1 MTTPAAPTP
10 PPPPAV
16 RDTRLSPVR
25 EPDAARLSALLD
37 ASPEAVAI
45 VDGAWRFLYVNIAFE
60 RMSRT
65 SAAALIGN
73 GIWDV
78 FPTAMTEAFRD
89 RLREVMRDRRPTS
102 LEYVSPIGGVLEIRA
117 LPFGDGI
124 AFFTRDITELRR
136 AGAELAQKEAHFRA
150 ILNTEPSCVMLVDR
164 DGNVLDTNPA
174 GLALFEVDE
183 YQALLARPITGF
195 IGVRDHHLLES
206 LNRKVFDGGSE
217 TIIIEILGSRGTRR
231 RVEHRAV
238 PLRGGDGAIIAA
250 LSVMTDITERYEA
263 ESALRT
269 RANQHAVLAGLGAL
283 ALRDADV
290 QELTTKAV
298 DMLSEAL
305 RIPRR
310 NALELLQRNGISGSM
325 PRVSGET
332 VAETIHLGQE
342 DTNFVRSVAQIVM
355 SAAERRRAE
364 DALREREEQLR
375 QAQKME
381 AIGQLAGGVAHD
393 FNNLLTVINVHT
405 DLLLAQLDR
414 RDPMREDIEEVAR
427 AAARAASLT
436 RQLLAFSRKGVVQPQ
451 VLDLVRVVEG
461 VEPMLRRLIGED
473 VEFETRVANE
483 VDKVLA
489 DEGEIEQVLIN
500 LVVNARDAMPQGGR
514 LKVEVENV
522 LVDDELCARHPSLRP
537 GPSVLLRVR
546 DSGMGMTSETMAR
559 AFEPFFTT
567 KEPGRGTG
575 LGLATV
581 YAIVKQANG
590 VITVDS
596 APGSGTTFCVYLPV
610 ARDLDAPVSI
620 TAERRAG
627 TAQGETILLVEDED
641 SVRKLARRVLE
652 SQGYTVLEA
661 INGEDALRLAGDYGG
676 VIDLLLSDVVMP
688 EMGGRLV
695 AERLVSMRPET
706 AVLFMSGYTDDEI
719 LRRGLLE
726 RGHRML
732 QKPFTATA
740 LAHEVRSTLDAK
752 RRRRSSAH
760 ASRLD
765 D

>member
-1 MTTPAAPTP
+1 MTTPAAP
-10 PPPPAV
+10 PPPPAPLEK
-16 RDTRLSPVR
+16 DLPPIT

-37 ASPEAVAI
+37 AGPESVAI
-45 VDGAWRFLYVNIAFE
+45 VDGGWRFVYVNLAFE

-65 SAAALIGN
+65 PTEMLIGRVL
-73 GIWDV
+73 WDV
-78 FPTAMTEAFRD
+78 FPTSMDASFRE
-89 RLREVMRDRRPTS
+89 RLNEVLKERRPTR
-102 LEYVSPIGGVLEIRA
+102 LEYVSPVGSAFEIHA
-117 LPFGDGI
+117 LPFGDGV
-124 AFFTRDITELRR
+124 AFFTRDITELRQ
-136 AGAELAQKEAHFRA
+136 ATAEIVQKERHFRA
-150 ILNTEPSCVMLVDR
+150 ILNTEPSCVLLLDR
-164 DGNVLDTNPA
+164 DGRVMDTNPA

-183 YQALLARPITGF
+183 YDDLLARPILPF
-195 IGVRDHHLLES
+195 VNKQDQHLVQT
-206 LNRKVFDGGSE
+206 LNQKVFDGGSE
-217 TIIIEILGSRGTRR
+217 TIVIEIIGCRGTRR
-231 RVEHRAV
+231 RAELRAV
-238 PLRGGDGAIIAA
+238 PLRSGDGSIIAA
-250 LSVMTDITERYEA
+250 LSVATDVTERFEA
-263 ESALRT
+263 EAALRN
-269 RANQHAVLAGLGAL
+269 RANQHAVLAYLGSIAM
-283 ALRDADV
+283 RDADV
-290 QELTTKAV
+290 DVLTVRAV
-298 DMLSEAL
+298 ESIAEAL

-310 NALELLQRNGISGSM
+310 TALELLRRNGLSASA

-332 VAETIHLGQE
+332 VGEAIQVGQE
-342 DTNFVRSVAQIVM
+342 DLNFVRSAAQIVT

-364 DALREREEQLR
+364 DALHERDDQLR

-405 DLLLAQLDR
+405 DLLLEQLDK
-414 RDPMREDIEEVAR
+414 RDPMRADIEEVAR

-451 VLDLVRVVEG
+451 VLDLARVVEG

-473 VEFETRVANE
+473 VDFETTIKAPIEHV
-483 VDKVLA
+483 VA

-514 LKVEVENV
+514 LKVTVENIV
-522 LVDDELCARHPSLRP
+522 VGAALCLRHPTLKP
-537 GPSVLLRVR
+537 GPNVLLCVS

-581 YAIVKQANG
+581 YGIVKQANG

-596 APGSGTTFCVYLPV
+596 APGSGTTFSVYLPV
-610 ARDLDAPVSI
+610 AKDAEMPALPG
-620 TAERRAG
+620 AERRSG
-627 TAQGETILLVEDED
+627 SAQGETVLLVEDED

-652 SQGYTVLEA
+652 SQGYTVLES
-661 INGEDALRLAGDYGG
+661 INGEDALRLAADYGG

-695 AERLVSMRPET
+695 AERLVATRPET

-726 RGHRML
+726 RGQRLL

-740 LAHEVRSTLDAK
+740 LSHEVRSVLDAK
-752 RRRRSSAH
+752 RHRRTSAH
-760 ASRLD
+760 SERVD
-765 D
+765 E

>member
-1 MTTPAAPTP
+1 MTTPAAPSP
-10 PPPPAV
+10 PPPSAAREPHH
-16 RDTRLSPVR
+16 SPVK

-45 VDGAWRFLYVNIAFE
+45 VDGNWRFLYANIAFE
-60 RMSRT
+60 RLSRT
-65 SAAALIGN
+65 SAATLVGRVV
-73 GIWDV
+73 WDV
-78 FPTAMTEAFRD
+78 FPTAMNDTFRE
-89 RLREVMRDRRPTS
+89 RLRDVMRDRRPTG
-102 LEYVSPIGGVLEIRA
+102 LEYLTPGGGALEIQA

-136 AGAELAQKEAHFRA
+136 ASAELAQKEEHFRA
-150 ILNTEPSCVMLVDR
+150 ILNTEPSCVMLLDR
-164 DGNVLDTNPA
+164 EGKVLNTNPA
-174 GLALFEVDE
+174 GLALFEVDD
-183 YQALLARPITGF
+183 YDDLLARPITPF
-195 IGVRDHHLLES
+195 IGKRDQHLLAA

-217 TIIIEILGSRGTRR
+217 TIVIEIIGCRGTHRR
-231 RVEHRAV
+231 AEHRAV
-238 PLRGGDGAIIAA
+238 PLRSGDGSIIAA
-250 LSVMTDITERYEA
+250 LSVTTDITERYEA
-263 ESALRT
+263 EATLRN

-283 ALRDADV
+283 ALRDADI
-290 QELTTKAV
+290 QELTTQAV
-298 DMLSEAL
+298 DMLAEAL
-305 RIPRR
+305 RIPRPG
-310 NALELLQRNGISGSM
+310 ALELLRRNGLSGNT

-332 VAETIHLGQE
+332 VAETIELEVE
-342 DTNFVRSVAQIVM
+342 DANFVRSVAQIVT
-355 SAAERRRAE
+355 SAVERRRAE
-364 DALREREEQLR
+364 DVLREREEQLR

-473 VEFETRVANE
+473 VEFRTSVADA

-500 LVVNARDAMPQGGR
+500 LVVNARDAMPQGGV
-514 LKVEVENV
+514 LKVEVGNV
-522 LVDDELCARHPSLRP
+522 LVDDELCAQHPSLHP
-537 GPSVLLRVR
+537 GPSVLLRVS

-581 YAIVKQANG
+581 YGIVKQANG

-610 ARDLDAPVSI
+610 ARDADMSAPLG
-620 TAERRAG
+620 AERRTG
-627 TAQGETILLVEDED
+627 SGQGETILLVEDED

-652 SQGYTVLEA
+652 SQGYTVLES

-695 AERLVSMRPET
+695 AERLTAMRPET
-706 AVLFMSGYTDDEI
+706 EVLFMSGYTDDDI

-726 RGHRML
+726 RGQRLL

-740 LAHEVRSTLDAK
+740 LAHEVRSILDAK

-760 ASRLD
+760 TVRVD
-765 D
+765 E

>member
-1 MTTPAAPTP
+1 MTTPAAP
-10 PPPPAV
+10 PPPPASSEQ
-16 RDTRLSPVR
+16 RRPSIT

-45 VDGAWRFLYVNIAFE
+45 VDGAWRFVYVNLAFE

-65 SAAALIGN
+65 PTEMLVGRVL
-73 GIWDV
+73 WEV
-78 FPTAMTEAFRD
+78 FPTAMDASFRE
-89 RLREVMRDRRPTS
+89 RLHELLRVRKPAR
-102 LEYVSPIGGVLEIRA
+102 LEYVSPAGGAFEIHA
-117 LPFGDGI
+117 HPFGDGV

-136 AGAELAQKEAHFRA
+136 ATAELIQKEELFRT
-150 ILNTEPSCVMLVDR
+150 ILNTEPSGVMLLDR
-164 DGNVLDTNPA
+164 GGKVMNTNPA
-174 GLALFEVDE
+174 GLELLEVDD
-183 YQALLARPITGF
+183 YQELLARPIQLF
-195 IGVRDHHLLES
+195 VSQKDQHLLEA
-206 LNRKVFDGGSE
+206 LNQKVFDGGSE
-217 TIIIEILGSRGTRR
+217 TIVIEIIGRRGTRR
-231 RVEHRAV
+231 HVELRAV
-238 PLRGGDGAIIAA
+238 PLRSGDGSIIAA
-250 LSVMTDITERYEA
+250 LSVTTDITERYEA
-263 ESALRT
+263 EAALRN
-269 RANQHAVLAGLGAL
+269 RANQHAVLAFLGSL
-283 ALRDADV
+283 AMRDADV
-290 QELTTKAV
+290 DDLTTRAV
-298 DMLSEAL
+298 DSIAEAL

-310 NALELLQRNGISGSM
+310 SALELLRRNGLSANP

-332 VAETIHLGQE
+332 VAESLQIGQE
-342 DTNFVRSVAQIVM
+342 DLNFVRSAAQIVT
-355 SAAERRRAE
+355 SAAERQRAE
-364 DALREREEQLR
+364 DALHQREDQLR

-405 DLLLAQLDR
+405 DLLLAQLDK
-414 RDPMREDIEEVAR
+414 RDPMRTDIEEVAR

-451 VLDLVRVVEG
+451 VLDLARVVDG

-473 VEFETRVANE
+473 VEFETKIETPIEQV
-483 VDKVLA
+483 VA

-514 LKVEVENV
+514 LTVEVENIM
-522 LVDDELCARHPSLRP
+522 VDDELCLSHPTLRP
-537 GPSVLLRVR
+537 GPNVLLCVS

-581 YAIVKQANG
+581 YGIVKQANG
-590 VITVDS
+590 VITIDS
-596 APGSGTTFCVYLPV
+596 TPGAGTKFSVYLPV
-610 ARDLDAPVSI
+610 AKDVELSVIAG
-620 TAERRAG
+620 AERRSGA
-627 TAQGETILLVEDED
+627 AQGETILLVEDED

-652 SQGYTVLEA
+652 SQGYTVLES
-661 INGEDALRLAGDYGG
+661 INGEDALRLAADYGG

-695 AERLVSMRPET
+695 AERLVAARPET

-726 RGHRML
+726 RGQRLL

-740 LAHEVRSTLDAK
+740 LCHEVRSVLDAK
-752 RRRRSSAH
+752 RHRRTSPH
-760 ASRLD
+760 AARVD
-765 D
+765 E

>member
-1 MTTPAAPTP
+1 MTTPAAPP
-10 PPPPAV
+10 PPQKHH
-16 RDTRLSPVR
+16 SPIT

-37 ASPEAVAI
+37 AGPEAVSI
-45 VDGAWRFLYVNIAFE
+45 VDGAWRFVYVNMAFE

-65 SAAALIGN
+65 PTEMLVGRVL
-73 GIWDV
+73 WDV
-78 FPTAMTEAFRD
+78 FPTSMDAPFRE
-89 RLREVMRDRRPTS
+89 RLHEVLKERKPTR
-102 LEYVSPIGGVLEIRA
+102 LEYMSPVGSAFEIHA
-117 LPFGDGI
+117 LPFGDGV
-124 AFFTRDITELRR
+124 AFFTRDITELRQ
-136 AGAELAQKEAHFRA
+136 ATAEIVQKERHFRT
-150 ILNTEPSCVMLVDR
+150 ILNTEPSCVLLLDR
-164 DGNVLDTNPA
+164 DGRVMDTNPA

-183 YQALLARPITGF
+183 YDDLLARPILPF
-195 IGVRDHHLLES
+195 VSKKDRHLVEA
-206 LNRKVFDGGSE
+206 LNQKVFDGGSE
-217 TIIIEILGSRGTRR
+217 TIVIEIVACRGTHRR
-231 RVEHRAV
+231 AELRAV
-238 PLRGGDGAIIAA
+238 PLRSGDGSIIAA
-250 LSVMTDITERYEA
+250 LSVTTDITERYEA
-263 ESALRT
+263 EAALRN
-269 RANQHAVLAGLGAL
+269 RANQHAVLAYLGSL
-283 ALRDADV
+283 AMRDADV
-290 QELTTKAV
+290 DDLTTRAV
-298 DMLSEAL
+298 ESIAEAL

-310 NALELLQRNGISGSM
+310 SALELLRRNGLSAGA

-332 VAETIHLGQE
+332 VAEALQVGQE
-342 DTNFVRSVAQIVM
+342 DLNFVRSAAQIVT

-364 DALREREEQLR
+364 DALHERDDQLR

-405 DLLLAQLDR
+405 DLLLEQLDK
-414 RDPMREDIEEVAR
+414 RDPMRSDIEEVAR

-451 VLDLVRVVEG
+451 VLNLARVVEG

-473 VEFETRVANE
+473 VEFETTIRTPIEHV
-483 VDKVLA
+483 VA

-514 LKVEVENV
+514 LRVTVENIV
-522 LVDDELCARHPSLRP
+522 VDAELCLRHPTLKP
-537 GPSVLLRVR
+537 GPNVLLCVS

-581 YAIVKQANG
+581 YGIVKQANG

-610 ARDLDAPVSI
+610 ATDVEVPAIPG
-620 TAERRAG
+620 AERRSG
-627 TAQGETILLVEDED
+627 SAQGETVLLVEDED
-641 SVRKLARRVLE
+641 SVRRLARRVLE
-652 SQGYTVLEA
+652 SQGYTVLES
-661 INGEDALRLAGDYGG
+661 INGEDALRLAADYGG

-695 AERLVSMRPET
+695 AERLVATRPET

-726 RGHRML
+726 RGQRLL

-740 LAHEVRSTLDAK
+740 LSHEVRSVLDAK
-752 RRRRSSAH
+752 RHRRASAH
-760 ASRLD
+760 SERIEE
-765 D
+765 